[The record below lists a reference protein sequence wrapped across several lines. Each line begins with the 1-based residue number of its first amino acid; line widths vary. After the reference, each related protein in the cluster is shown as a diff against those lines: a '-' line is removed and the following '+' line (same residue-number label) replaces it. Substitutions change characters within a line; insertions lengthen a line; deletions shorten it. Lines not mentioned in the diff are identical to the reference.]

1 MPEDNPV
8 QQTQHSFDFWK
19 LAVKWYFFPI
29 LYIILAVLFVIISI
43 IKENGEFSDFEGLGG
58 TFLLTLYVLPNGLIF
73 LFMGLDSYIERKIG
87 EEFLQGFILI
97 FPIVFHIFWIASVVI
112 VQFFK
117 IKRGKII
124 RWLVIAVFLAM
135 LLSFIGCTQNLLTGG
150 KSFNF

>member
-29 LYIILAVLFVIISI
+29 LYVVLALLFVIIRI
-43 IKENGEFSDFEGLGG
+43 IKENGEFNDFGDLGG
-58 TFLLTLYVLPNGLIF
+58 TFLLTLYFLPNGLIF
-73 LFMGLDSYIERKIG
+73 LIKELGSYLGRKVG
-87 EEFLQGFILI
+87 EEFFFI
-97 FPIVFHIFWIASVVI
+97 FPIVFHIFWIASVGVI
-112 VQFFK
+112 QFFK